1 MENIKNVFIA
11 VDKNGVYLGTFE
23 TQELARLYGKDF
35 ANGEVSVISPV
46 RNYPDQDQVLLGTF
60 QVVEPEPVEETP
72 EVEAATEPEPEPV
85 EETTPEPA
93 VEAATEETTIEG
105 GTTSPATDEAPP
117 KPRQKRT
124 RLSPERIQEC
134 CELVVGM
141 MEAGNPYKRKQ
152 FRSLGIK
159 PNEWTKTIRI
169 LLDQNKLRQEG
180 IKKGACYFLVTE
192 EDGSNGSNGEAVEE
206 EACGGNGTP
215 EPEAT
220 EATEAFPVE
229 PSMAQ
234 IAAEAVTEEP
244 EATVED

>member
-1 MENIKNVFIA
+1 MESIKNVFIA
-11 VDKNGVYLGTFE
+11 VDRNGVYLGTFE

-60 QVVEPEPVEETP
+60 QVVEPTVQETP
-72 EVEAATEPEPEPV
+72 EPTPEPEPV
-85 EETTPEPA
+85 ETTSSLPPIRIIEVPLEEINGETPQEPVEEPATETAPEP
-93 VEAATEETTIEG
+93 EA
-105 GTTSPATDEAPP
+105 P
-117 KPRQKRT
+117 KPRTKRT

-152 FRSLGIK
+152 FLDLGIK

-169 LLDQNKLRQEG
+169 LLDQGKLRQEG
-180 IKKGACYFLVTE
+180 LKRGACYFLVE
-192 EDGSNGSNGEAVEE
+192 GESGSNGSEG
-206 EACGGNGTP
+206 
-215 EPEAT
+215 EAT
-220 EATEAFPVE
+220 EGAGEGNETFPAE

-234 IAAEAVTEEP
+234 IAAETVLEEP